1 MTTPASDPSHIQ
13 LHHHQHARRQRG
25 KALSH
30 VVPALVL
37 LSSLFGLLAG
47 EPFTW
52 VQAAEIGVGAAY
64 LILLVRELRHLQRH
78 PHHHESVAW
87 LELAAAG
94 ILALEGYHIWH
105 RHHEAEAASGQH
117 RQHLLPWLYWTLAL
131 VYVWLAFNVGR
142 LMRRRYLHLHAGGF
156 SGRLHPFGRRF
167 EHRWAE
173 VAAVEPV
180 GPADVLIRYHN
191 GRQER
196 LSFARLH
203 DGAALRERLLQHA
216 AEADQPLT

>member
-1 MTTPASDPSHIQ
+1 MTNPASGPAYIQ
-13 LHHHQHARRQRG
+13 LYHRQHARRQRG

-37 LSSLFGLLAG
+37 LGSLFGLLSG

-64 LILLVRELRHLQRH
+64 LILLVRELRHLRRH
-78 PHHHESVAW
+78 PHEAVAW

-105 RHHEAEAASGQH
+105 RHHQADVALGQH
-117 RQHLLPWLYWTLAL
+117 RGHVLPWLYGSLAL
-131 VYVWLAFNVGR
+131 GYVWLAFNAGK
-142 LMRRRYLHLHAGGF
+142 LLRRRYLHLHAEGF

-167 EHRWAE
+167 AYRWDE

-180 GPADVLIRYHN
+180 GAADVLIRRSD
-191 GRQER
+191 GRTQR
-196 LSFARLH
+196 LSFAPLH
-203 DGAALRERLLQHA
+203 EGAALRERLLRHA
-216 AEADQPLT
+216 PPRDEEA